1 MTDRLNDDAGKVL
14 EFALRE
20 ALSLGSNHI
29 GPEHILL
36 GIVRQDE
43 NVAANALRDLGQ
55 DSQAIRNA
63 IIARLSG
70 RPRTVKAID
79 GLAVLR
85 LDDGWHWIRSGLLDT
100 TKDGRLKAS
109 IAEVEL
115 NGERC
120 VLVRA
125 EADLTPMSM
134 SGSIRLTYEP
144 VRSAL

>member
-1 MTDRLNDDAGKVL
+1 MSTECGWRDDRPPQ
-14 EFALRE
+14 RRRRQ
-20 ALSLGSNHI
+20 
-29 GPEHILL
+29 GPRI
-36 GIVRQDE
+36 R
-43 NVAANALRDLGQ
+43 VARGPV
-55 DSQAIRNA
+55 
-63 IIARLSG
+63 ARLEPHRSRAHPS